1 VRKVVALLLISL
13 FAGRTLV
20 FAAERPI
27 NPPTIL
33 PLQSGHPAPIGGILL
48 AAAIREVTRLAP
60 VEVLTA
66 QPSATQKKRSA
77 RHPVLIGAAIGA
89 GVGGVVGY
97 VGSSCSVPPPDDDVA
112 CGSHYKG
119 GAAVLGAGVGAGL
132 GALIGLAF
140 RH

>member
-1 VRKVVALLLISL
+1 VRKVVALLLICL

-20 FAAERPI
+20 LAADRPI

-33 PLQSGHPAPIGGILL
+33 PLQSGHPPPIGGILL
-48 AAAIREVTRLAP
+48 ASAIREVTRLAP
-60 VEVLTA
+60 VEVLA
-66 QPSATQKKRSA
+66 VQPSVTQKKRSA
-77 RHPVLIGAAIGA
+77 GHPVLISAAIGA
-89 GVGGVVGY
+89 GVGAVVGY
-97 VGSSCSVPPPDDDVA
+97 VGSSCSVPPPDDDLA

-119 GAAVLGAGVGAGL
+119 GAALLGAGVGAGL

>member
-1 VRKVVALLLISL
+1 VLKIIAMLLICL

-27 NPPTIL
+27 NPPTVL
-33 PLQSGHPAPIGGILL
+33 PLQPGHLTPIGGILV

-60 VEVLTA
+60 LEVLAA
-66 QPSATQKKRSA
+66 QPGVTQKKRSA
-77 RHPVLIGAAIGA
+77 GHPVLIGAVIGA
-89 GVGGVVGY
+89 GVGAVAGY
-97 VGSSCSVPPPDDDVA
+97 VGTSCSVPPPDDYFA

-119 GAAVLGAGVGAGL
+119 GAAFLGAGVGAGL
-132 GALIGLAF
+132 GALIGLVF